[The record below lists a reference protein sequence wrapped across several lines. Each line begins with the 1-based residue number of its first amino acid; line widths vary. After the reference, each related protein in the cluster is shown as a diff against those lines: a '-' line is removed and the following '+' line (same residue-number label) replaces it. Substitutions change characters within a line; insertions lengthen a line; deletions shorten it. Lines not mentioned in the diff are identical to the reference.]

1 LQLII
6 YLHVIIYNGLLSNF
20 KNTLFFKYQFKFLA
34 QYFYQIFK
42 SFNFKTLLQ
51 SLKTFT
57 PILFFL
63 FFYLQGYSQLITIK
77 DQENHKPLELAT
89 LSSEKHAALI
99 ITDLYGQADISAF
112 KDAAKIEI
120 RMVGYQTIIRS
131 YEQLRRDGFMVYMS
145 ASVFSLDQIV
155 ISATRWSKPRREVPS
170 RITSI
175 SPGEVASM
183 NPQTAA
189 DLLGISGEVYIQK
202 SQQGGGSPMIRGFA
216 TNRLLI
222 TVDGIR
228 MNTAIFRSG
237 NLQNVISLDP
247 FLMDRTEVLFGPGS
261 VIYGSDAIAGV
272 MNFYTLPASLSPDGK
287 LSLSGIAAARFS
299 SANNEI
305 TGHFNINVAIK
316 KWAFMT
322 SFSQFNFNDLQMGRN
337 GPDEYLRNVYVQ
349 HVNGLDVVSNN
360 DNPRIQRPTGYSQN
374 NLMEKIHF
382 RPNDA
387 MDFSYG
393 FHYSA
398 TTNIDRYDR
407 LIRFKKGL
415 PASAEW
421 YYGPQIW
428 IMNNFNLTHSGQH
441 KLYDE
446 LIVRVAHQYFQE
458 SRVDRDFG
466 DTERRTRIEKVNA
479 FSVNIDLNKSA
490 GDKHKLF
497 YGLEVVYDD
506 VNSSGKNYDIATGI
520 TVPGPSRYPQSDW
533 TSLAAYMAW
542 HYNLTEKIIF
552 QAGAR
557 YNHFILNARFDT
569 TFYPFPFT
577 TADISKG
584 ALTGSIGI
592 VVSPSTSWSLSANL
606 STGFRS
612 PNVDDIG
619 KIFDSEPGSVVVP
632 NPSLNAEYAW
642 NAEVGIAKIF
652 SDWLKADV
660 TGYYTILDDALVR
673 RDYTLNGMDSIMY
686 DGEMSK
692 VQAIQNA
699 AQARVWGI
707 QSGLE
712 IKLPAGFGVI
722 SHFNWQKGE
731 EELDDGSIAPLRH
744 AAPWFGA
751 SHLTFSMQKLKLDFY
766 AVYNGEISFKNLP
779 PEEQSK
785 AYIYAVDK
793 NGNPYSPGWYTLNFK
808 CMYQI
813 TEQLSI
819 NAGIENITSQRY
831 RPYSSGITGPGRNFI
846 VALRAMF

>member
-1 LQLII
+1 VKQFIFSLIFL
-6 YLHVIIYNGLLSNF
+6 YLS
-20 KNTLFFKYQFKFLA
+20 LA
-34 QYFYQIFK
+34 C
-42 SFNFKTLLQ
+42 
-51 SLKTFT
+51 
-57 PILFFL
+57 
-63 FFYLQGYSQLITIK
+63 YSQLITIK
-77 DQENHKPLELAT
+77 DEENHRPLELVT
-89 LSSEKHAALI
+89 LSSEKHPALV
-99 ITDLYGQADISAF
+99 ITNANGQADISDF

-120 RMVGYQTIIRS
+120 RMVGYKTIIRS
-131 YEQLRRDGFMVYMS
+131 YEQLRKDGFMVYMS
-145 ASVFSLDQIV
+145 ASIVTLDQIV
-155 ISATRWSKPRREVPS
+155 ISATRWSQPRREVPS

-175 SPGEVASM
+175 SPGEIAIQ
-183 NPQTAA
+183 NPQTTA
-189 DLLGISGEVYIQK
+189 DLLGLSGEVFIQK

-247 FLMDRTEVLFGPGS
+247 FLMERTEVLFGPGS

-272 MNFYTLPASLSPDGK
+272 MNFYTMPASLSPDGK
-287 LSLSGIAAARFS
+287 LLLSGIATARFS

-305 TGHFNINVAIK
+305 TGHFNINVAVK

-322 SFSQFNFNDLQMGRN
+322 SFSQFNFNDLQMGKN

-360 DNPRIQRPTGYSQN
+360 DNPRIQRPTGYSQT
-374 NLMEKIHF
+374 NLMEKVHF

-387 MDFSYG
+387 LDFSYG

-415 PASAEW
+415 PVSAEW

-428 IMNNFNLTHSGQH
+428 IMNNFNLTNSSR
-441 KLYDE
+441 LRFCDE
-446 LIVRVAHQYFQE
+446 LVVRIAHQYFQE

-479 FSVNIDLNKSA
+479 FSVNIDLQKSLEQ
-490 GDKHKLF
+490 KHKLF
-497 YGLEVVYDD
+497 YGLEAVYDD
-506 VNSSGKNYDIATGI
+506 VNSTGKNYDIGTGI
-520 TVPGPSRYPQSDW
+520 TVPGPSRYPQSNW
-533 TSLAAYMAW
+533 TSLAAYLAW
-542 HYNLTEKIIF
+542 HYNLTERIIL

-577 TADISKG
+577 SADISKG
-584 ALTGSIGI
+584 ALTGSIGM
-592 VVSPSTSWSLSANL
+592 VFSPSKNWSLSVNL
-606 STGFRS
+606 CTGYRS
-612 PNVDDIG
+612 PNIDDIG

-642 NAEVGIAKIF
+642 NAEAGIAKIF
-652 SDWLKADV
+652 SDWLKIDV

-699 AQARVWGI
+699 AQARVRGI
-707 QSGLE
+707 QAGLE
-712 IKLPAGFGVI
+712 IKLPAGFGLN

-744 AAPWFGA
+744 AAPWFGV
-751 SHLTFSMQKLKLDFY
+751 SHLTYSDQKLKLDFY
-766 AVYNGEISFKNLP
+766 AVYNGEISFENLP

-793 NGNPYSPGWYTLNFK
+793 DGNPYSPSWYTINLK
-808 CMYQI
+808 GVYQI

-819 NAGIENITSQRY
+819 NLGIENFTNQRY
-831 RPYSSGITGPGRNFI
+831 RSYSSGITGPGRNFI
-846 VALRAMF
+846 VALRAVF

>member
-1 LQLII
+1 LKKNILTW
-6 YLHVIIYNGLLSNF
+6 LL
-20 KNTLFFKYQFKFLA
+20 A
-34 QYFYQIFK
+34 IFCL
-42 SFNFKTLLQ
+42 T
-51 SLKTFT
+51 T
-57 PILFFL
+57 
-63 FFYLQGYSQLITIK
+63 YSQLITIK
-77 DQENHKPLELAT
+77 DAENYRPLELVT
-89 LSSEKHAALI
+89 LSSEVHPALI
-99 ITDLYGQADISAF
+99 ITNSNGQADISDF

-120 RMVGYQTIIRS
+120 RMVGYSTIIRS
-131 YEQLRRDGFMVYMS
+131 YEQLRKDGFMVYMS
-145 ASVFSLDQIV
+145 ASIISLDQIV
-155 ISATRWSKPRREVPS
+155 ISATRWSQPRREVPS
-170 RITSI
+170 RIISI
-175 SPGEVASM
+175 SPEDVSDQ

-189 DLLGISGEVYIQK
+189 DLLGLSGEVYIQK

-287 LSLSGIAAARFS
+287 LSLSGVASARFS

-305 TGHFNINVAIK
+305 TGHFNINAAIK

-322 SFSQFNFNDLQMGRN
+322 SFSQFNFNDLQMGRY
-337 GPDEYLRNVYVQ
+337 GPERYLRDVYVQ
-349 HVNGLDVVSNN
+349 HVNGLDIVSNN
-360 DNPRIQRPTGYSQN
+360 DNPRIQRPTGYSQT

-382 RPNDA
+382 RPNEA
-387 MDFSYG
+387 LDFSYG
-393 FHYSA
+393 FHYST

-407 LIRFKKGL
+407 LIRFKGGL

-428 IMNNFNLTHSGQH
+428 IMNNFNLTHSSRL
-441 KLYDE
+441 KFYNE
-446 LIVRVAHQYFQE
+446 LNVRIAHQYFEE
-458 SRVDRDFG
+458 SRTDRDFN
-466 DTERRTRIEKVNA
+466 DPERRIRIEKVNA
-479 FSVNIDLNKSA
+479 FSVNIDLKKSPA
-490 GDKHKLF
+490 EKHKLF
-497 YGLEVVYDD
+497 YGLEAVYDA
-506 VNSSGKNYDIATGI
+506 VNSTGENHDIVTGI

-533 TSLAAYMAW
+533 TSLAAYLVW
-542 HYNLTEKIIF
+542 HYNLTEKIMF

-592 VVSPSTSWSLSANL
+592 VISPSGNWSLSANL

-612 PNVDDIG
+612 PNVDDVG
-619 KIFDSEPGSVVVP
+619 KVFDSEPGSVVVP
-632 NPSLNAEYAW
+632 NPSLDAEYAW
-642 NAEVGIAKIF
+642 NAEAGIARIF
-652 SDWLKADV
+652 GDWFRIDV
-660 TGYYTILDDALVR
+660 SGYYTILDHALVR

-686 DGEMSK
+686 DGEMSR

-699 AQARVWGI
+699 ARATVRGI
-707 QSGLE
+707 EAAVE

-731 EELDDGSIAPLRH
+731 EELDDGSVAPLRH
-744 AAPWFGA
+744 AAPWFGI
-751 SHLTFSMQKLKLDFY
+751 SHLTFAAQKLKLDFY
-766 AVYNGEISFKNLP
+766 AVYNGEVTFENLP

-785 AYIYAVDK
+785 DYIYASDK
-793 NGNPYSPGWYTLNFK
+793 NGNPYSPGWYTINFK
-808 CMYQI
+808 GTYQM
-813 TEQLSI
+813 TDQLSL

-846 VALRAMF
+846 VALRAGF

>member
-1 LQLII
+1 MVCYPILKIHYFSNTGSGFWLNIFIRFLKALILNH
-6 YLHVIIYNGLLSNF
+6 YYSL
-20 KNTLFFKYQFKFLA
+20 
-34 QYFYQIFK
+34 
-42 SFNFKTLLQ
+42 
-51 SLKTFT
+51 LKTFT
-57 PILFFL
+57 SILLFL
-63 FFYLQGYSQLITIK
+63 FFYLQGNSQLITIK
-77 DQENHKPLELAT
+77 DEENHRPLELVT
-89 LSSEKHAALI
+89 LSSEIHPALV
-99 ITDLYGQADISAF
+99 ITNANGQADISAF
-112 KDAAKIEI
+112 REAAKIEI
-120 RMVGYQTIIRS
+120 RMVGYKTIIRS
-131 YEQLRRDGFMVYMS
+131 YEQLRKDGFMVYMS
-145 ASVFSLDQIV
+145 ASIITLDQIV
-155 ISATRWSKPRREVPS
+155 ISATRWSQPRREVPS

-175 SPGEVASM
+175 SPGEVASQ

-189 DLLGISGEVYIQK
+189 DLLGLSGEVFIQK

-287 LSLSGIAAARFS
+287 LSLSGIASARFS

-316 KWAFMT
+316 RWTFMT
-322 SFSQFNFNDLQMGRN
+322 SFSQFNFNDLQMGKH

-360 DNPRIQRPTGYSQN
+360 DNPRIQRPTGYSQT

-382 RPNDA
+382 RPDEKW
-387 MDFSYG
+387 DFSYG

-407 LIRFKKGL
+407 LIRFKGGF
-415 PASAEW
+415 PVSAEW
-421 YYGPQIW
+421 FYGPQIW
-428 IMNNFNLTHSGQH
+428 IMNNFNLAHSGRF

-446 LIVRVAHQYFQE
+446 LIIRIAHQYFQE
-458 SRVDRDFG
+458 SRIDRDFG

-479 FSVNIDLNKSA
+479 LSVNIDLQKSLA
-490 GDKHKLF
+490 KKHKLF
-497 YGLEVVYDD
+497 YGLEYVYDD
-506 VNSSGKNYDIATGI
+506 VNSTGKNYDIVTGI
-520 TVPGPSRYPQSDW
+520 TEPGPSRYPLSDW
-533 TSLAAYMAW
+533 TSLAAYLAW
-542 HYNLTEKIIF
+542 HYNLTERIIF

-577 TADISKG
+577 AADISKG

-592 VVSPSTSWSLSANL
+592 VISPSKKWSLSANF

-632 NPSLNAEYAW
+632 NPSLDAEYAW
-642 NAEVGIAKIF
+642 NVEAGIARVF
-652 SDWLKADV
+652 GDWLKADV

-699 AQARVWGI
+699 AHARVWGL
-707 QSGLE
+707 QAGLE

-722 SHFNWQKGE
+722 SHFNYQKGE
-731 EELDDGSIAPLRH
+731 EELDDGSVAPLRH
-744 AAPWFGA
+744 AAPWFGI
-751 SHLTFSMQKLKLDFY
+751 SHLTFAVQKLKLDFY
-766 AVYNGEISFKNLP
+766 AVYNGEISFEDLP
-779 PEEQSK
+779 PEEKSK

-793 NGNPYSPGWYTLNFK
+793 NGNPYSPGWYTVNFK
-808 CMYQI
+808 GMYQI

-819 NAGIENITSQRY
+819 NTGIENITSQRY

-846 VALRAMF
+846 VALRAAF